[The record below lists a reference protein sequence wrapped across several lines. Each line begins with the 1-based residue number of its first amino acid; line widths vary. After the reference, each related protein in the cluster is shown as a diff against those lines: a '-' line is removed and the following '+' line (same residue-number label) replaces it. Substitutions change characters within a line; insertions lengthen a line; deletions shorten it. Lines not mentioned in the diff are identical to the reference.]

1 MDYNKLLST
10 PLPILVKMLENSDEE
25 SKKLDLLIDKNEE
38 ELFELNKKIDLIKMN
53 SMEDN
58 ND

>member
-25 SKKLDLLIDKNEE
+25 SKELDLLIDKNEE